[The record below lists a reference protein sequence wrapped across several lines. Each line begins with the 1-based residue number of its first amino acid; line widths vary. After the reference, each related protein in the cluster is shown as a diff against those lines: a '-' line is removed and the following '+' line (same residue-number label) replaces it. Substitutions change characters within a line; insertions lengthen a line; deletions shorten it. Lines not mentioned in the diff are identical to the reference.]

1 VTFGGHIFS
10 GQPFG
15 GQQDQAET
23 SIVFGTGSAAGTST
37 ATAVGASTRAAAGSA
52 NCAVT
57 AAGVGRALPYGDA
70 AGAVTASARGAGI
83 ASAAASAAITATA
96 SGVGG
101 ALPNAPPLPIT
112 IDVKL
117 RVEVGLP
124 IVIDVWAAKT
134 ATLPISLGRYAVTP
148 TLPITLDVWVAKA
161 PTLPITIYG
170 DLSDSADDALVIW
183 RPKVVLDGTTIS
195 GLLIQAQDTEFEE
208 DASPIASLS
217 FVPAAGAVN
226 PLAWVGKTIALWWQR
241 LVNNVV
247 TAEIL
252 VYTGTVSDP
261 EWDAVNRVLAISAT
275 GDLQAKLDKMDKP
288 SILATIGGT
297 FSEYIF
303 GDPDDMSGWDF
314 AQALMSTQASTLWQ
328 DQSAAIRV
336 TACAAKAS
344 ADYTWTEDDLLEGT
358 PVVRYAGRQDISNT
372 IYLSLGYRYAA
383 LRQRNVTFNFR
394 PYQLETPSTFLSG
407 NLGGWE
413 LPQRSQIESAAN
425 GGGWVVI
432 GSINYSDVWPNGL
445 YSSYSDGGTPILE
458 GLSLTPEVAADLCIG
473 ARWTAARRWKQ
484 SWTEQYA
491 LTVQASDS
499 VAAVGT
505 LATDESY
512 AIEDPADDEE
522 WESNEEFTGYKAGS
536 TTMPNG
542 LDRVYRLDTIRA
554 DVTAAQSVAL
564 AKAQA
569 EILKSHRRTT
579 VEVTLPFQ
587 PQLSLA
593 DTVAIDTTYLEC
605 KGKVRR
611 IRHHWDIE
619 TGDCTTEVSIA
630 LSRHNGSGLVSGDA
644 LTPPSEPGDPD
655 ETEPDTYHN
664 LLMHIGGQDN
674 LPVWDEDWDG
684 YIVNVPYNSSYGVN
698 TLLGSWARNPANP
711 GTKGRIYEEGFHI
724 VAPTIDSEYA
734 DPLDFTDAAIYDV
747 AVPEDPLVLIS
758 G

>member
-1 VTFGGHIFS
+1 MAGWEYAQALISTTNAVLW
-10 GQPFG
+10 
-15 GQQDQAET
+15 QD
-23 SIVFGTGSAAGTST
+23 
-37 ATAVGASTRAAAGSA
+37 
-52 NCAVT
+52 
-57 AAGVGRALPYGDA
+57 AAGVIK
-70 AGAVTASARGAGI
+70 VTS
-83 ASAAASAAITATA
+83 
-96 SGVGG
+96 
-101 ALPNAPPLPIT
+101 
-112 IDVKL
+112 
-117 RVEVGLP
+117 
-124 IVIDVWAAKT
+124 
-134 ATLPISLGRYAVTP
+134 TL
-148 TLPITLDVWVAKA
+148 AKA
-161 PTLPITIYG
+161 T
-170 DLSDSADDALVIW
+170 
-183 RPKVVLDGTTIS
+183 
-195 GLLIQAQDTEFEE
+195 
-208 DASPIASLS
+208 
-217 FVPAAGAVN
+217 
-226 PLAWVGKTIALWWQR
+226 
-241 LVNNVV
+241 
-247 TAEIL
+247 
-252 VYTGTVSDP
+252 
-261 EWDAVNRVLAISAT
+261 
-275 GDLQAKLDKMDKP
+275 
-288 SILATIGGT
+288 
-297 FSEYIF
+297 
-303 GDPDDMSGWDF
+303 
-314 AQALMSTQASTLWQ
+314 
-328 DQSAAIRV
+328 
-336 TACAAKAS
+336 
-344 ADYTWTEDDLLEGT
+344 ADYTFTVADII
-358 PVVRYAGRQDISNT
+358 AG
-372 IYLSLGYRYAA
+372 SLGDSPQYPSRQEMVNQIAIEFGYRFKRR
-383 LRQRNVTFNFR
+383 RQRQITCVFR
-394 PYQLETPSTFLSG
+394 SVDLDTPSTYLSG

-413 LPQRSQIESAAN
+413 LPQRTQVESAAN
-425 GGGWVVI
+425 SGGWTVNGDI
-432 GSINYSDVWPNGL
+432 SYRDVWQNGL

-458 GLSLTPEVAADLCIG
+458 GLSITPEVAADLCIG

-593 DTVAIDTTYLEC
+593 DTVEIDTAYLEC

-655 ETEPDTYHN
+655 ETDPDTYHN

-674 LPVWDEDWDG
+674 LPVWNESWDG
-684 YIVNVPYNSSYGVN
+684 FVTNVPFDPTYGEN
-698 TLLGSWARNPANP
+698 TLRGSWSRNPANP
-711 GTKGRIYEEGFHI
+711 ALANRIYEEGFHI